1 MEIGDAYRSCRY
13 GSDGRAQHER
23 EGEEF
28 GAGSLFAGPTQFR
41 AVCYFFNASAANVDL
56 LQPQISAPD
65 GTALRLVTNECPA
78 RLQSRRSCGIAANVK
93 SNLAYNCR
101 VDVSPLR
108 TRLRGVFEMRD
119 RSGKTL
125 ASVEMR

>member
-1 MEIGDAYRSCRY
+1 MRTVLAVTALTVALTAS
-13 GSDGRAQHER
+13 AQA
-23 EGEEF
+23 EEF
-28 GAGSLFAGPTQFR
+28 AAGSLFAGPNQFR
-41 AVCYFFNASAANVDL
+41 AVCYFFNASAFTTGL
-56 LQPQISAPD
+56 SRPQISAPD
-65 GTALRLVTNECPA
+65 GTTLRLVVNECSAQLP
-78 RLQSRRSCGIAANVK
+78 SGRSCGIAANVS

-108 TRLRGVFEMRD
+108 TRLRGVFELRD